1 VHILKFNPMHSK
13 KSGWPIYGAPAFGI
27 LLPTQYTNPARINCY
42 SERWT
47 SVKDDYGRISECN
60 PEELEE
66 ALARRD
72 QDATKRRLE
81 RQVRQAMPCA
91 PGAQGSWDQQDTL
104 ACAGAMVRALKPTD
118 AAEWMI
124 AAKLVIA
131 HNVGVDLAQ
140 RAMKTDNLEHR
151 EQMLKFALK
160 FMDSSTRYS
169 EALDKHRGKGE
180 QNVTV
185 KYVNVAS
192 GGQAIVG
199 NVETVA
205 KTRQGRRKSKQKP
218 LAIADAPAV
227 AFELP
232 ERAAERV
239 VSNHISDDENNA

>member
-1 VHILKFNPMHSK
+1 MHSRK
-13 KSGWPIYGAPAFGI
+13 TLAGRIKNAPAFEDLVGAQATSPNQI
-27 LLPTQYTNPARINCY
+27 IGYPERRII
-42 SERWT
+42 
-47 SVKDDYGRISECN
+47 VKDDYGRIPECK

-66 ALARRD
+66 ALAKRD
-72 QDATKRRLE
+72 QEATKRRLD
-81 RQVRQAMPCA
+81 RQVRQAVRCA

-104 ACAGAMVRALKPTD
+104 ACAGAMVRALKPTN

-124 AAKLVIA
+124 AAKVVIT

-140 RAMKTDNLEHR
+140 QAMKTDSVEHR

-160 FMDSSTRYS
+160 FMDSSTRHS

-180 QNVTV
+180 QKVTV
-185 KYVNVAS
+185 KYVHVAS

-205 KTRQGRRKSKQKP
+205 KTRQGKRKSNQKP

-232 ERAAERV
+232 ERAAEPV
-239 VSNHISDDENNA
+239 VSNQINEDNNDA